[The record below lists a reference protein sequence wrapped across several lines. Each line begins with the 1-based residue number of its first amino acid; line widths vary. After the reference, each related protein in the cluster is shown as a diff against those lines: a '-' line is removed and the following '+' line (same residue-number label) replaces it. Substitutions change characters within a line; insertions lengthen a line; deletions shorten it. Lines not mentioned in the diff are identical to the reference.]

1 MANIFDTF
9 TSRDIGTTLTL
20 VGGYTANSISQT
32 TVIGL
37 TVANKTNQAVTV
49 DVTYSDGTAN
59 TYLVKNAPL
68 SQGSAFVPV
77 GGDQKIVL
85 TTGYG
90 IKVAS
95 NTVNSIDATM
105 SALIITG

>member
-9 TSRDIGTTLTL
+9 TSRDVGTTLTL

-37 TVANKTNQAVTV
+37 TVSNKTNQAITV
-49 DVTYSDGTAN
+49 DVAYSDGAAN
-59 TYLVKNAPL
+59 TYIVKNAPI
-68 SQGSAFVPV
+68 SQGSAFVPI

-85 TTGYG
+85 TTGDG
-90 IKVAS
+90 IKVAA
-95 NTVNSIDATM
+95 NTTNAVDATM
-105 SALIITG
+105 STLIITG